1 MQCVASAVKTSP
13 SSQNQNISSRDTVIL
28 GGANRV
34 VERGLKMEQACDVI
48 ISYHM
53 MYSDFFRIT
62 QKSNIDPKA
71 NNIDF
76 NIKVLLVLL
85 QSVYFKALNA
95 HKMTRND

>member
-1 MQCVASAVKTSP
+1 
-13 SSQNQNISSRDTVIL
+13 
-28 GGANRV
+28 
-34 VERGLKMEQACDVI
+34 
-48 ISYHM
+48 M
-53 MYSDFFRIT
+53 MYSDFFRVT

-76 NIKVLLVLL
+76 NIKELLVLL

>member
-1 MQCVASAVKTSP
+1 M
-13 SSQNQNISSRDTVIL
+13 
-28 GGANRV
+28 
-34 VERGLKMEQACDVI
+34 ERGLNIEQACDVI

-53 MYSDFFRIT
+53 MYSDFFRVT

-76 NIKVLLVLL
+76 NIKELLVSL

-95 HKMTRND
+95 HKMPRNDPTVLA